1 MGNYMDNT
9 YLAIDGVIV
18 SYSGSDDVLTVP
30 SRLIQM
36 DIVRIGDGSFM
47 DSRMSKVIISDGIK
61 EIGKNAFSKCCN
73 LKEVV
78 IPASVTTVCSNAFT
92 NDLPKLDSI
101 FIDRY
106 PLQAQQYLTLK
117 RSAIRINSN
126 KYLTTNYAGLSLINN
141 VMNSTSARPAQFIPG
156 NISRLFSTRDMT
168 AVDPEAEC
176 FNISFGL
183 SGGDGK
189 TVEFSSVLADKADHS
204 DPDTEAK
211 HDELL
216 KKDAIPGNMM
226 TAILIFDESNLLVD
240 AGHYYVNAEIRIGY
254 HFWQSFLPII
264 HAGKQYY
271 LYRRNYLRGDD
282 KYKYSRVDVAIL
294 DDSGSVVKNKDEALD
309 VYGKYKILS
318 IL

>member
-101 FIDRY
+101 FD
-106 PLQAQQYLTLK
+106 AQT
-117 RSAIRINSN
+117 
-126 KYLTTNYAGLSLINN
+126 
-141 VMNSTSARPAQFIPG
+141 V
-156 NISRLFSTRDMT
+156 RDQDKQQQVSHDKLCG
-168 AVDPEAEC
+168 A
-176 FNISFGL
+176 F
-183 SGGDGK
+183 
-189 TVEFSSVLADKADHS
+189 AD
-204 DPDTEAK
+204 
-211 HDELL
+211 
-216 KKDAIPGNMM
+216 
-226 TAILIFDESNLLVD
+226 
-240 AGHYYVNAEIRIGY
+240 
-254 HFWQSFLPII
+254 Q
-264 HAGKQYY
+264 
-271 LYRRNYLRGDD
+271 
-282 KYKYSRVDVAIL
+282 
-294 DDSGSVVKNKDEALD
+294 
-309 VYGKYKILS
+309 
-318 IL
+318 